1 MKNNKLK
8 IWLIS
13 RIDQSVIIAEHLN
26 KQGKLVQ
33 WDRFIS
39 FSEKNLFT
47 KYLFRGTRRRI
58 HRGIESPVE
67 EEEVDDY
74 LCLCLYLWV

>member
-47 KYLFRGTRRRI
+47 KYLFRGTRRI
-58 HRGIESPVE
+58 LSHDLSKVKSSHFFGMV
-67 EEEVDDY
+67 
-74 LCLCLYLWV
+74 LKNKLN

>member
-1 MKNNKLK
+1 MKRNKLK

-13 RIDQSVIIAEHLN
+13 RLDQSVIIAEHLN

-39 FSEKNLFT
+39 FSENNLLG
-47 KYLFRGTRRRI
+47 KYYFQRN
-58 HRGIESPVE
+58 
-67 EEEVDDY
+67 
-74 LCLCLYLWV
+74 